1 MGEQIDG
8 LLVVDKPAGMTSHD
22 VVSRVRRLAGQRKV
36 GHAGTLDPDATGV
49 LVVGLGKATR
59 LLTYI
64 TGASKT
70 YRATI
75 RLGIETLT
83 EDAAGEWTVAAGC
96 QKLSPAEID
105 REISA
110 LTGEILQVPSRV
122 SAIKVDGK
130 RAYARIRA
138 GETVALAARPV
149 TIRRFERIGDL
160 RPQVAKLQA
169 GESLAP
175 AAGADS
181 QEVPVQEVPVI
192 DFEAEID
199 CSKGTYI
206 RALARDLGKALECGA
221 HLTALRR
228 IRVGAWTLADAV
240 QLPELPA
247 ELPPVISVSQAAL
260 QVFPAAILD
269 ESSWQKFLHGQA
281 PQAVTYPVAH
291 TSGASTGAF
300 NDSFDQGEIFAAV
313 CETDPL
319 TVGGLI
325 RANWPIGEAKL
336 PANPRWST
344 VAVFAGL

>member
-64 TGASKT
+64 TGAAKS

-83 EDAAGEWTVAAGC
+83 EDAAGEWTAAVGC
-96 QKLSPAEID
+96 QNLSPAEID

-110 LTGEILQVPSRV
+110 LTGEIQQVPSRV
-122 SAIKVDGK
+122 SAIKVAGK

-138 GETVALAARPV
+138 GETVELTARPV
-149 TIRRFERIGDL
+149 TTHCFERISDL

-169 GESLAP
+169 EESPML
-175 AAGADS
+175 AAGADNRG
-181 QEVPVQEVPVI
+181 VPVI
-192 DFEAEID
+192 DFEAEVN

-206 RALARDLGKALECGA
+206 RALARDLGKALGCGA

-228 IRVGAWTLADAV
+228 TRVGDWTLTDAV

-247 ELPPVISVSQAAL
+247 ELPPVISLSQAAL
-260 QVFPAAILD
+260 RVFPAAVLG
-269 ESSWQKFLHGQA
+269 EEAWQKFLHGQA
-281 PQAVTYPVAH
+281 PQTVTYSVMQTNEAS
-291 TSGASTGAF
+291 SGVPNAPH
-300 NDSFDQGEIFAAV
+300 DEGEIFAAV

-325 RANWPIGEAKL
+325 RANRPIAKTTL
-336 PANPRWST
+336 PANPKWST
-344 VAVFAGL
+344 VTVFAGS